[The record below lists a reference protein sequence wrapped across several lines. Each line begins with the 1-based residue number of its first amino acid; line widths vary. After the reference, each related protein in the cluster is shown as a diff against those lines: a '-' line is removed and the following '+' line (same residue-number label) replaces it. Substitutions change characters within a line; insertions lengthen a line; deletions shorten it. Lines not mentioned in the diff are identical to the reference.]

1 MKKAIIVA
9 IAALA
14 MAGINGIAYGGET
27 SLAGYLTYW
36 DGGENGGSDGVGGGV
51 KLRQKFLGFFS
62 ADIRGGY
69 VDFSDLDTSV
79 VPLEATLMVGIPFFF
94 IEPYAG
100 LGAGYY
106 IFDTDI
112 PELDNGTGV
121 YGVLGVQFNLWVV
134 GAMAELRWNEAEADL
149 MDGLSANLGL
159 MVKW

>member
-1 MKKAIIVA
+1 MKKQATMVV

-14 MAGINGIAYGGET
+14 LAGLNEMAYGGET
-27 SLAGYLTYW
+27 SVAGYLTYW
-36 DGGENGGSDGVGGGV
+36 DGSDDGVGGGV
-51 KLRQKFLGFFS
+51 KLRKKFLGFFS
-62 ADIRGGY
+62 ADVRASY

-79 VPLEATLMVGIPFFF
+79 VPLEATVMVGIPFF

-100 LGAGYY
+100 LGASYY

-112 PELDNGTGV
+112 SGLDNGVGG

>member
-1 MKKAIIVA
+1 MRKQVVMIAM
-9 IAALA
+9 AALVL
-14 MAGINGIAYGGET
+14 AGMNEVAYGGET

-36 DGGENGGSDGVGGGV
+36 DGSDDGVGGGV
-51 KLRQKFLGFFS
+51 KLRKKFLAFLS
-62 ADIRGGY
+62 ADIRASY
-69 VDFSDLDTSV
+69 VDFSDLNTSV
-79 VPLEATLMVGIPFFF
+79 VPLEATLMVGFPFF

-100 LGAGYY
+100 LGASYY
-106 IFDTDI
+106 IFDTDL
-112 PELDNGTGV
+112 PGLDNGAGA